1 MADERTRYSDAELE
15 EFKQL
20 ILKKLENARA
30 DYELLRATITHTA
43 DNDTEDTSPTFK
55 VLEEGAATLS
65 KEESGRLAAHQ
76 MKFIRNL
83 EMALVRI
90 ENKTYGIC
98 KTTASSF
105 PRSADES
112 AARYRVYRAKEGAG
126 NAIRNGAKRRTSAVV
141 FYRPRYDSGRRDK
154 SQDSPDRLNIRRE
167 CLMHCQSTA
176 RPAPARP
183 FLPCIC
189 GSRFFRLAHFFRKI
203 TLSLTICIAGSAYSC

>member
-55 VLEEGAATLS
+55 VLEEGATTLS

-98 KTTASSF
+98 KTTGKLI
-105 PRSADES
+105 P
-112 AARYRVYRAKEGAG
+112 KERLMKVPHAVHRGQ
-126 NAIRNGAKRRTSAVV
+126 RRTDSLKDSPSERM
-141 FYRPRYDSGRRDK
+141 FFSYGMKRIRSPRPEIKIGASPSGRSYFYK
-154 SQDSPDRLNIRRE
+154 K
-167 CLMHCQSTA
+167 H
-176 RPAPARP
+176 PATKCGCRM
-183 FLPCIC
+183 LP
-189 GSRFFRLAHFFRKI
+189 
-203 TLSLTICIAGSAYSC
+203 